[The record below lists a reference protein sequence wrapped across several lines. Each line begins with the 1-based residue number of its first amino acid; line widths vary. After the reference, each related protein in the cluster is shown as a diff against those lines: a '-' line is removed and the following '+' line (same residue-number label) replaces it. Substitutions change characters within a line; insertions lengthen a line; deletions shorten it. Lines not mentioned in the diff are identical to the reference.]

1 MTLTEPTRRE
11 RKKEET
17 RRRIFTAAISLFR
30 EKGFEQTTVDEITEK
45 ADVGRGTFFNYFP
58 RKESVLAFLS
68 EERLEVAE
76 ENGQLLLAE
85 ARPVRDKLIEVY
97 AFAASAYTEDRE
109 LSRYVF
115 NEWMQ
120 RSFAPTE
127 EAGGRWETLL
137 LKIIAQGQ
145 GNGELRSDVAAERME
160 SVLSSVYMSTLYF
173 WLCCPL
179 GMPEGSDFA
188 LVDEVKARIGLVIDG
203 LGARNEVAS

>member
-1 MTLTEPTRRE
+1 MTLIEMSRRE

-17 RRRIFTAAISLFR
+17 RRRIFTAAVTLFR

-76 ENGQLLLAE
+76 ENGQVLLAE
-85 ARPVRDKLIEVY
+85 QRPVRDKLLEVY
-97 AFAASAYTEDRE
+97 AFAATAYTVDRG

-127 EAGGRWETLL
+127 EAGCRWEKLL
-137 LKIIAQGQ
+137 LSIIEQGRA
-145 GNGELRSDVAAERME
+145 NGELRSDVPAERME
-160 SVLSSVYMSTLYF
+160 SVLSSIYMSTLYF

-179 GMPEGSDFA
+179 GMPEGSNFQ
-188 LVDEVKARIGLVIDG
+188 LVDEVRARIGLVIDG
-203 LGARNEVAS
+203 LRPQPEVRP

>member
-1 MTLTEPTRRE
+1 MTLTVLSRRE
-11 RKKEET
+11 RKKEQT
-17 RRRIFTAAISLFR
+17 RRRIFEAAIALFR
-30 EKGFEQTTVDEITEK
+30 DKGFEQTTVDEITER

-76 ENGQLLLAE
+76 ENGQQLLAE
-85 ARPVRDKLIEVY
+85 ARPARDKLVEVY
-97 AFAASAYTEDRE
+97 AFASAAYTEDRE

-115 NEWMQ
+115 SEWMQ
-120 RSFAPTE
+120 RSFVPTE
-127 EAGGRWETLL
+127 EAGCRWEKLL
-137 LKIIAQGQ
+137 RMIIEQGQ
-145 GNGELRSDVAAERME
+145 RNGELRTDVEAERME

-203 LGARNEVAS
+203 LGAGSGVKS